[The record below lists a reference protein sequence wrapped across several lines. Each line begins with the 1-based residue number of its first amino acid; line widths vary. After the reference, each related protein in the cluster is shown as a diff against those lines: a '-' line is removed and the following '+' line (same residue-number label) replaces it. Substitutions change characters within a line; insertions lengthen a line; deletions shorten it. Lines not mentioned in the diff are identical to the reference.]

1 MIINKNYYHYCVLRY
16 IFTCKILLRLCA
28 RLWLLRSLVRIQ
40 AVTGEMPYFKA
51 YKYMSSRP
59 RKRYQNLKI
68 FRRITQQVSHVKT
81 IMICL
86 SATENA
92 MILHGLFRS
101 GPKEFFYCNI
111 IYKKWNFKE
120 IWRLSQRFWGYF
132 SRDKVTHLD
141 PFVGQITKRYWEVIL
156 YTTAIWRYK

>member
-28 RLWLLRSLVRIQ
+28 RLRLLRSLVRIQ

-92 MILHGLFRS
+92 MTLYGLFRS
-101 GPKEFFYCNI
+101 GPKESFFCDI
-111 IYKKWNFKE
+111 IYKKMELQENLTFKSTF
-120 IWRLSQRFWGYF
+120 LKNTF
-132 SRDKVTHLD
+132 
-141 PFVGQITKRYWEVIL
+141 PATK
-156 YTTAIWRYK
+156 